1 MGPVRTRTSD
11 TERPAPG
18 GDLSELELLSTT
30 ISVVEERMG
39 RIPYMLGE
47 LKSERERYTLV
58 AAIVAMIVLGTWVI
72 CVVVERRKASIT

>member
-1 MGPVRTRTSD
+1 
-11 TERPAPG
+11 
-18 GDLSELELLSTT
+18 
-30 ISVVEERMG
+30 MG